1 MNHSTKVTLCC
12 IVMAA
17 CAGAF
22 GAATLLA
29 ARVHAIEVKVEKPNL
44 KFVVV
49 NGTIPCVISYKG
61 GVPTAMSCKWDH
73 IIFKGDKT
81 ETPKASWRA

>member
-12 IVMAA
+12 IVLAA
-17 CAGAF
+17 SAGAF
-22 GAATLLA
+22 GAATLALA
-29 ARVHAIEVKVEKPNL
+29 ARTHEVEKPNL

-49 NGTIPCVISYKG
+49 NGAIPCVISYKD

-81 ETPKASWRA
+81 ESPKASWRT